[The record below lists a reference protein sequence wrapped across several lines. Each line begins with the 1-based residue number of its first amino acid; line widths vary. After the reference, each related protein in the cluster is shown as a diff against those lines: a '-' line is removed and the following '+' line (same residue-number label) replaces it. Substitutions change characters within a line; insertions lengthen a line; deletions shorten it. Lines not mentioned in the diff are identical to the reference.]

1 MNNSIPSE
9 FDMKKFLTREEI
21 IERIKAHPRPSKYL
35 TQDQIRQRIQELA
48 ITNPPKRPK
57 NDVWS

>member
-1 MNNSIPSE
+1 
-9 FDMKKFLTREEI
+9 MKTYLTREEI

-35 TQDQIRQRIQELA
+35 TRDQIRQRIQELA

-57 NDVWS
+57 NAVWSQAKK